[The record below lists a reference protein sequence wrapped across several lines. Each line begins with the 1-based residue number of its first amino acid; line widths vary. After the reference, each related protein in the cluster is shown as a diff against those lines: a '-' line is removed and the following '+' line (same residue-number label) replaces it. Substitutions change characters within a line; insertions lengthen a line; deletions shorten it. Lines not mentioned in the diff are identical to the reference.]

1 MDVGALNDC
10 DLLNDTPIGD
20 LVVVQMRGYVGVGVV
35 DRHDPE
41 RKAPR
46 CIHVVEPSK
55 ARGTVLDALYGKHF
69 WAQKAV
75 QKLYTKAQEQ
85 LDVRK
90 ARDEADQS
98 KTFRAEMR
106 RWLQKEGA
114 RDLLTEVS
122 AWR

>member
-1 MDVGALNDC
+1 MNVDALNDR
-10 DLLNDTPIGD
+10 DLLDDTPLGD
-20 LVVVQMRGYVGVGVV
+20 LVVVQMRGFVGVGVV

-41 RKAPR
+41 KPPR
-46 CIHVVEPSK
+46 IIHVVEPNK

-85 LDVRK
+85 LDVRI
-90 ARDEADQS
+90 AREEADQGKS
-98 KTFRAEMR
+98 FREGMR
-106 RWLQKEGA
+106 RWLQREGA
-114 RDLLTEVS
+114 RDLLQEAT